1 MTRDAFNKKETAMQA
16 KIDEIADG
24 IYRLS
29 VYVPHIAPPAGFT
42 FNHFLVRAEQPMLF
56 HCGLRQM
63 FPALSEAVGRLM
75 PLDQLRFIGFGH
87 VEADECGAM
96 NSWLAA
102 APRAQIVHGA
112 TACMVSVNDL
122 ADRPPRTLTDGESVD
137 LGGKRVRYI
146 DTPHVPHG
154 WEARVLYEETSG
166 TLLCGDLFTHLGN
179 TPAVTDKDIVG
190 PAVEAERLFH
200 YTSLG
205 PSTARNIRKLAAL
218 APNTLAVMHGASYHG
233 DGRRALDALAD
244 HYQAELNAAM
254 MQQAA

>member
-1 MTRDAFNKKETAMQA
+1 MQA
-16 KIDEIADG
+16 RIAEIADG

-29 VYVPHIAPPAGFT
+29 LHVPQIAPPAGFT
-42 FNHFLVRAEQPMLF
+42 FNHFLVRAEQPLLF

-63 FPALSEAVGRLM
+63 FPALSEAVARLM
-75 PLDQLRFIGFGH
+75 PVDSLRFIGFGH

-102 APRAQIVHGA
+102 APRAQVVHGT

-122 ADRPPRTLTDGESVD
+122 ADRPPRTLADGETID

-154 WEARVLYEETSG
+154 WEAGVLYEETSG
-166 TLLCGDLFTHLGN
+166 TLLCGDLFTHLGDGL
-179 TPAVTDKDIVG
+179 AVTDNDIVG
-190 PAVEAERLFH
+190 PAIEAERLFH

-205 PSTARNIRKLAAL
+205 PSTAPNVRKLAAL
-218 APNTLAVMHGASYHG
+218 APRTLALMHGASYHG

-244 HYQAELNAAM
+244 HYDAELRAAM
-254 MQQAA
+254 MQRAA